1 MNYSKI
7 GSIEAIC
14 LIVIAVLNQLI
25 LNLPKNLL
33 DSCGSSTP
41 LNIIFVS
48 ILVFIFLYFVIKL
61 FKNFSNSDILD
72 VSEFLGGKILKT
84 IIGILFICYFI
95 VLCSTQLRN
104 FCEILKIVYFP
115 KASIG
120 FLIAIFL
127 LVGII
132 ASKFG
137 FGTIIKSN
145 LIVVPIVMIN
155 LLIAFFWVSAR
166 FVPER
171 IFPILGYG
179 VSETFFSGMTNIF
192 AFTGLS
198 YIYFLQPMLHE
209 KEKFKTISFIG
220 IGIST
225 LFVLLSVTSLLFS
238 FSDILVINELSPV
251 YLLIRGADFGRFFQR
266 PDAIFFLG
274 WILCFMSYVSIT
286 IFFITNIARKIGN
299 LHSRFPLTYALSTLL
314 FIVAI
319 IFKDI
324 TQIRF
329 IQDNVFKYFTIILVF
344 VISFLILVFANI
356 KHRKTHKLQP
366 KESDFINE

>member
-41 LNIIFVS
+41 LNIILVS
-48 ILVFIFLYFVIKL
+48 GLVLIFLYFIIKL

-72 VSEFLGGKILKT
+72 VSEFLGGKILKA

-95 VLCSTQLRN
+95 ILCSTQIRN
-104 FCEILKIVYFP
+104 FCEILKLVYFP
-115 KASIG
+115 KASIA
-120 FLIAIFL
+120 FLIGIFL

-137 FGTIIKSN
+137 FGTVIKSN

-155 LLIAFFWVSAR
+155 LLIAFFWVSSR

-179 VSETFFSGMTNIF
+179 VNETFFSGLTNIY

-198 YIYFLQPMLHE
+198 YIYFLQPFLQK
-209 KEKFKTISFIG
+209 KENFKTISFIG

-238 FSDILVINELSPV
+238 FSDILIINEISPV
-251 YLLIRGADFGRFFQR
+251 YLLIRGADFGRFLQR

-274 WILCFMSYVSIT
+274 WILCFMSYISVT
-286 IFFITNIARKIGN
+286 IFFITHIAKKIGN
-299 LHSRFPLTYALSTLL
+299 LHSRFPLTYALATLL

-319 IFKDI
+319 IPNNI
-324 TQIRF
+324 TDIRF
-329 IQDNVFKYFTIILVF
+329 IQNNVYKYFTIILVF
-344 VISFLILVFANI
+344 VISFLILLFANI
-356 KHRKTHKLQP
+356 KHRKKHTLPH
-366 KESDFINE
+366 KESDLINE